1 MCAQRIVLP
10 QVLIETLWNVKKS
23 KPKTNNILT
32 DVLIETLWNVKIISP
47 WIIYFA
53 SRVLIETLWNVKQ
66 VLSKT
71 LFFGSLVLIETLWNV
86 KYCEGLMIVSFSRI
100 NRNIVECKVIF
111 NQKSGYHAE
120 Y

>member
-32 DVLIETLWNVKIISP
+32 D
-47 WIIYFA
+47 
-53 SRVLIETLWNVKQ
+53 VLIETLWNVKQ

-100 NRNIVECKVIF
+100 NRNIVECKVF
-111 NQKSGYHAE
+111 LPHRSESLWLWY
-120 Y
+120 